1 MSRTLEVMRLK
12 PQGNEPNWLWRRQ
25 DFHLNPDSLQA
36 AISHFTDEEKGS
48 ERLGDLF
55 TASLL
60 LVSDGLR
67 MGSWDSA
74 SKACAS
80 PSIEGSC
87 CSRSIETWPPWLSTW
102 QAGIFFRA
110 EISKSHTISV
120 TPSSGASGSNERTW
134 FIGNVP
140 GHALAQDMHVQM
152 RKQPREE
159 NCWWTLLTHGLC
171 HTRPQPHLPFVIL
184 GHSMPQV
191 LWPCRYFLSYLFC
204 LGNPHSA
211 LKTDVKYSLSVEVF
225 FMVLYPWMEL
235 IHLIRTLKAPYQNV
249 HIPLQ
254 WYSLRACPTPRW
266 DHRQSKHKICV
277 FLTHL
282 HFFF

>member
-1 MSRTLEVMRLK
+1 
-12 PQGNEPNWLWRRQ
+12 
-25 DFHLNPDSLQA
+25 
-36 AISHFTDEEKGS
+36 
-48 ERLGDLF
+48 
-55 TASLL
+55 
-60 LVSDGLR
+60 
-67 MGSWDSA
+67 
-74 SKACAS
+74 
-80 PSIEGSC
+80 
-87 CSRSIETWPPWLSTW
+87 
-102 QAGIFFRA
+102 
-110 EISKSHTISV
+110 
-120 TPSSGASGSNERTW
+120 
-134 FIGNVP
+134 
-140 GHALAQDMHVQM
+140 
-152 RKQPREE
+152 
-159 NCWWTLLTHGLC
+159 
-171 HTRPQPHLPFVIL
+171 
-184 GHSMPQV
+184 MPQV

-282 HFFF
+282 HFFFKIFLMWTIYKVFIEFVTTLLLLYALSFWPRGMWDPSSLTRDQTCTPCPGRRIPNHWTAREILLTHP